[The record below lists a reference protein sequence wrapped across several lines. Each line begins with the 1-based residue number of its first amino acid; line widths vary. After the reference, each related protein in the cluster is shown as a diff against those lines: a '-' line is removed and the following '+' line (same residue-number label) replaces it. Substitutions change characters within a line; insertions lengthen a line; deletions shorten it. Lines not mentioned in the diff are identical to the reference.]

1 MSREKILQGRID
13 DLIEI
18 GSNLPARFTS
28 SEERAKLIS
37 WETRC
42 LNLIEEIF
50 TKESDYYKNIHTS
63 FRYPNTN
70 IHRHYG
76 MEILKSAKKDL
87 PILPKAESNLEPLS
101 FIEQMCSRFHL
112 IVRQLRDRHNNRPT
126 LDVNDE
132 YDVQDLMHSLLKM
145 RFEDIRPEE
154 WTPSYAGGSSR
165 MDFLLKNEG
174 IVIETKKTRRGLG
187 SKELGDQLIIDI
199 DRYKIYPDVK
209 LLFCFIYDP
218 EGRMTNPE
226 GLEKDL
232 TRIIDEIAVK
242 VLVAPKGI

>member
-1 MSREKILQGRID
+1 MLQGRID

-18 GSNLPARFTS
+18 GSNLPDRSTS
-28 SEERAKLIS
+28 TEERAKLIS

-42 LNLIEEIF
+42 LNLIEAIF
-50 TKESDYYKNIHTS
+50 TKQSDYYQNLHKS

-70 IHRHYG
+70 IHKQYG
-76 MEILKSAKKDL
+76 TEILKSARKDL
-87 PILPKAESNLEPLS
+87 LILPKADSDLEPLS

-112 IVRQLRDRHNNRPT
+112 IARQLRDRHENRQT

-132 YDVQDLMHSLLKM
+132 YDVQDLMHSLLKI
-145 RFEDIRPEE
+145 RFGNIRPEE

-174 IVIETKKTRRGLG
+174 IVIETKKTRKGLG
-187 SKELGDQLIIDI
+187 PKELGDQLIIDI
-199 DRYKIYPDVK
+199 GRYKTYPDVK
-209 LLFCFIYDP
+209 LLFYFVYDP
-218 EGRMTNPE
+218 EGRIANPE

-232 TRIIDEIAVK
+232 TRINDEIVVK